1 MRYLYPYKCSLTGK
15 QLVLLTI
22 QAYIGVLSFF
32 QKRQNYS
39 LLCIQRIQRKRR
51 ESPALTHIDIITCN
65 IGYFNVLL

>member
-32 QKRQNYS
+32 PEEAELFIIVHTANTEEEARVACFDTHRHHYMQH
-39 LLCIQRIQRKRR
+39 RI
-51 ESPALTHIDIITCN
+51 
-65 IGYFNVLL
+65 F